1 MKNFN
6 KGDKVFL
13 PDGREAS
20 YICSAGDDSHVV
32 SITFDIDTGEYDEF
46 YGHSISIRDS
56 KIEVVDELF
65 SEPPV
70 ERYAKEY
77 CSVIQE
83 KEKIIEGLNET
94 IERLRKEE
102 SALSSNLKLIKE
114 NNEKY
119 PCIGQALD
127 FLEGRITHLV
137 VRSYSGYAIKTFSEE
152 LEINESY
159 DEGFKLLCLFGQ
171 AKDGYKL
178 KTKWKLNQY
187 YDGSGS
193 WKEIHPCKSE
203 EEAKTKL
210 LELFMDN
217 DVRAWRTGFSGG
229 NIQVTLD
236 ANPWITPPEDWVS
249 YKKEKDLKVKKE
261 KVEKLIKNLNDL
273 GVSVPAVAEGDL
285 TSDG

>member
-1 MKNFN
+1 MENFN

-20 YICSAGDDSHVV
+20 YVCPVDEHSHVV
-32 SITFDIDTGEYDEF
+32 SVIFDVDTGEYDEF

-56 KIEVVDELF
+56 KVEVVDELF

-70 ERYAKEY
+70 ERYAKDY

-102 SALSSNLKLIKE
+102 SSLSSNLKLIKE

-127 FLEGRITHLV
+127 FLEGRITHFV
-137 VRSYSGYAIKTFSEE
+137 VRSYSGYAIRSFKEE
-152 LEINESY
+152 LEIEQSY
-159 DEGFKLLCLFGQ
+159 DRGFRLLCLFGHVKEGQ
-171 AKDGYKL
+171 KL
-178 KTKWKLNQY
+178 KTKWKLNHY
-187 YDGSGS
+187 SDGSGS
-193 WKEIHPCKSE
+193 WKELYPCKSE

-210 LELFMDN
+210 LELFYNN
-217 DVRAWRTGFSGG
+217 DLKAWRTGYSGG
-229 NIQVTLD
+229 NIQATLD
-236 ANPWITPPEDWVS
+236 ANPWVTPPEDWVS
-249 YKKEKDLKVKKE
+249 YKRDKDLKVKKE
-261 KVEKLIKNLNDL
+261 KVEKLIKDLADL
-273 GVSVPAVAEGDL
+273 GVSVPAVTDGDL
-285 TSDG
+285 TSDS

>member
-13 PDGREAS
+13 LDGREAS
-20 YICSAGDDSHVV
+20 YVCPVDEYSHVV
-32 SITFDIDTGEYDEF
+32 SVIFEVATGEYDEF

-94 IERLRKEE
+94 IERLREEE
-102 SALSSNLKLIKE
+102 SALSSNLNLIKK
-114 NNEKY
+114 NSEKY
-119 PCIGQALD
+119 PCIDQALD

-137 VRSYSGYAIKTFSEE
+137 VRSYSGYEIKTFKEE

-159 DEGFKLLCLFGQ
+159 DKGLKLLCLFGQ

-210 LELFMDN
+210 LELFLDN

-229 NIQVTLD
+229 SIQGTLD

-261 KVEKLIKNLNDL
+261 KVERLIKNLNDL
-273 GVSVPAVAEGDL
+273 GVSVPVVSEGG
-285 TSDG
+285 T